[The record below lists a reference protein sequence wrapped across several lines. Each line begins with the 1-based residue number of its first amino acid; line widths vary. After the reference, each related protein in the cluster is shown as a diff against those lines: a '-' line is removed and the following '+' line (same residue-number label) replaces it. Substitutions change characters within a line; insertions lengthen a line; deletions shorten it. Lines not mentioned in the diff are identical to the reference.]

1 MKLSKW
7 AKKHNI
13 TYKSAWDM
21 YRKGLLNDIAYELPT
36 GAIHIK
42 ENENISEVKNNLK
55 IVTYARV
62 SSSEN
67 KSNLESQSERLQT
80 YCLAKG
86 YKIYKNYKEIGSGL
100 NDKRKILES
109 ILSDSSIIKIV
120 VEHKDRFSRF
130 GFNYVQLLLNIQE
143 REIEYI
149 NEPKNEKEDLITDFV
164 SIITSFTA
172 RLYGLRRSKR
182 KVITMI
188 QGLENENS

>member
-21 YRKGLLNDIAYELPT
+21 YKKGLLKDISYELPT

-42 ENENISEVKNNLK
+42 ENEAISEIKSDIK

-67 KSNLESQSERLQT
+67 KNNLESQSERLQK

-109 ILSDSSIIKIV
+109 ILNDSSIIKIV

-130 GFNYVQLLLNIQE
+130 GFNYIQLLLKIQG

-182 KVITMI
+182 KVVSMI
-188 QGLENENS
+188 EGLKNENN